1 MSTILL
7 RCKQLGCRYLEV
19 FVVIFFL
26 KDSNVNNKMRYFN
39 YGHVTLRAMWLL
51 IEVCSRSC
59 NCL

>member
-26 KDSNVNNKMRYFN
+26 KDGNVNNKMRYFN

-59 NCL
+59 NF